1 MSGRLSSF
9 RLKVEG
15 GNNVYIES
23 RLPTSAVN
31 PYLAF
36 ICILAAG
43 MDGIKRKLQ
52 LPKEND
58 KSHLLPTTLDDAIKA
73 LEADTI
79 LTEAM
84 GSKLVEYF
92 IYSKRSFELL
102 PFQEFEHLSEKEKI
116 EKEQEFYFFNV

>member
-1 MSGRLSSF
+1 M
-9 RLKVEG
+9 
-15 GNNVYIES
+15 
-23 RLPTSAVN
+23 PTSAVN

-116 EKEQEFYFFNV
+116 EKEQEFYFFNVWNI